1 MVAARIVGGVDQIEA
16 GLIDRDGVERG
27 KDADVR
33 HARVLGH
40 GAAVAV
46 HGHILHNVD
55 ENGLVLEI
63 FRHGRGGVRHRVE
76 EAVVVGSP
84 DLFGLA
90 GTVDIGLAVGRRAA
104 DGELLERAAEAAH
117 RMPLE
122 VGEDEHG
129 IVVGNVLADEVLLNA
144 PAVRNGKLQI
154 GALGIENVHVEIRA
168 PAVLDHRAAVLLG
181 GVALAL
187 VGGVALNHRAMHGLD
202 HRPPEV
208 GTQKVLVALLTGV
221 QLHGDL
227 ARQLAAHGA
236 VKRHDLLGRD
246 LTGEAYLSFH
256 RVFLLAR
263 KINICI
269 ITHCA
274 KYCNSRRNGTGLRRE
289 HVTDVSKNGEKCC
302 ADILKFQKNDVC
314 D

>member
-1 MVAARIVGGVDQIEA
+1 M
-16 GLIDRDGVERG
+16 
-27 KDADVR
+27 
-33 HARVLGH
+33 
-40 GAAVAV
+40 
-46 HGHILHNVD
+46 
-55 ENGLVLEI
+55 
-63 FRHGRGGVRHRVE
+63 
-76 EAVVVGSP
+76 VGSP

-90 GTVDIGLAVGRRAA
+90 GAVDVGLAVGRRAA

-129 IVVGNVLADEVLLNA
+129 IVVGNVLADEVLLNT

-187 VGGVALNHRAMHGLD
+187 VGGVALDHRAMHGLD

-208 GTQKVLVALLTGV
+208 GTQKVLVALLAGV

-227 ARQLAAHGA
+227 ARQFAAHGT

-246 LTGEAYLSFH
+246 LAGEIYLSFH

-263 KINICI
+263 KI
-269 ITHCA
+269 
-274 KYCNSRRNGTGLRRE
+274 SPEL
-289 HVTDVSKNGEKCC
+289 
-302 ADILKFQKNDVC
+302 
-314 D
+314 